1 MSTATYNC
9 PCCGAPLA
17 FSGES
22 GKLECASCGNSYEP
36 DAIQTMS
43 AGESI
48 DKLEFERCAET
59 FDASEAAQMQAYVCK
74 SCGA

>member
-17 FSGES
+17 YSGES

-36 DAIQTMS
+36 DAIQAMS
-43 AGESI
+43 A
-48 DKLEFERCAET
+48 A
-59 FDASEAAQMQAYVCK
+59 
-74 SCGA
+74 